1 MKKRLPPR
9 LKNIRSRYSIKCG
22 SFNQSITTLEILP
35 FRISQYF
42 CFGKMQPNTLGCKR
56 WRWIIW
62 PSQALQSNQKEKT
75 RKPSIFSPI
84 NEIDFLENMFKLLC
98 ALNRGNVFYLTK
110 LLFLIDF
117 SSTSTREK
125 ICLIFVFVINLV
137 INRD

>member
-1 MKKRLPPR
+1 MLNQVWQFP
-9 LKNIRSRYSIKCG
+9 CV
-22 SFNQSITTLEILP
+22 SFNQSITTLEILL

-98 ALNRGNVFYLTK
+98 ALSRGNVFYLTK